1 MINNYKDFVR
11 LNEEQEFGSSKAA
24 KGIGGMLKNIFGSI
38 LKDVDDELK
47 KPVEELNKKLGNQKN
62 TKDMITTVNKHL
74 LNHREALVTSMGEA
88 KTLPVLVKLVEDNIR
103 TSYLSIESSIK
114 NFGDGKYTFEEIFK
128 DAPERTK
135 KLFDKNE
142 KQFDKKVGAFSQD
155 LVLSLGKPYKVTK
168 EDLEK
173 TPEAANDEQQKGE
186 IAKAQ
191 GEAQTSDEVVENVEN
206 IDELKNDIQ
215 GWFDKTI
222 YRTTK
227 DSLETVNEEG
237 EKPSEATDIT
247 SEIDNIPD
255 TVTRNKDSVK
265 SIASKLADTDKQT
278 LIKVRDTLGLD
289 KNDTP
294 L

>member
-191 GEAQTSDEVVENVEN
+191 GEAQTSARPLSSLDGIECEDCFSDYLKGKTYDNVITGGYMSFKYENNKLMTYTV
-206 IDELKNDIQ
+206 
-215 GWFDKTI
+215 
-222 YRTTK
+222 Y
-227 DSLETVNEEG
+227 DSSRIL
-237 EKPSEATDIT
+237 SEASTKF
-247 SEIDNIPD
+247 E
-255 TVTRNKDSVK
+255 
-265 SIASKLADTDKQT
+265 
-278 LIKVRDTLGLD
+278 
-289 KNDTP
+289 
-294 L
+294 